1 MYNLELDK
9 FENTNIIEDSLDEE
23 KKLEA
28 ILEDIKSSKE
38 EVEDISEEERKKIE
52 AELRK
57 LGYM

>member
-1 MYNLELDK
+1 M
-9 FENTNIIEDSLDEE
+9 IIPCIDSLSEE